1 MIHRLIFLGL
11 LMCSFPLLKAET
23 AMRPEEVLAFSDRL
37 NANYQEEEIIDR
49 LKGMYC
55 LVNMVID
62 ADVIDQVKRFILID
76 RTSSRKI
83 LNRKDQYFP
92 LIEKLLLDNNLPAE
106 IKYIAAIES
115 TLNPS
120 AKSYMG
126 AAGLWQL
133 MPGTAKIRGLKIDD
147 KIDQRLDPVNSTLA
161 AIKYFKALY
170 GMFGDWSL
178 VMAAYNCGENKVLE
192 AIEKSGSRDFWTI
205 RKNLPRQTQLFV
217 PAFIGVNYM
226 MQYFSEHNLFP
237 GEEEYT
243 SNLVTFVKINK
254 EVNIPKL
261 LKKTS
266 ISKELFR
273 FLNPSFRKNSI
284 PKSESGHYVCLPD
297 SQMIEFVEF
306 YKNEYYPKMDS
317 LDLANVS
324 IPGNLLDL
332 ISFTRPFI
340 LEPNPIENLEPPG
353 MIYNSMDYAD
363 VKEQPTL
370 KVESLK
376 NCSYHLVKTGESLVE
391 IAGQYANITVQ
402 DLITWNSISDDDEIP
417 NGTVLLIR
425 S

>member
-1 MIHRLIFLGL
+1 
-11 LMCSFPLLKAET
+11 
-23 AMRPEEVLAFSDRL
+23 
-37 NANYQEEEIIDR
+37 
-49 LKGMYC
+49 
-55 LVNMVID
+55 
-62 ADVIDQVKRFILID
+62 
-76 RTSSRKI
+76 
-83 LNRKDQYFP
+83 
-92 LIEKLLLDNNLPAE
+92 
-106 IKYIAAIES
+106 
-115 TLNPS
+115 
-120 AKSYMG
+120 
-126 AAGLWQL
+126 
-133 MPGTAKIRGLKIDD
+133 
-147 KIDQRLDPVNSTLA
+147 
-161 AIKYFKALY
+161 
-170 GMFGDWSL
+170 MFGDWSL

-324 IPGNLLDL
+324 IPGNLLDV

-340 LEPNPIENLEPPG
+340 LEPNPIENLEPSG

-363 VKEQPTL
+363 VKAQPTL

-391 IAGQYANITVQ
+391 IASQYTNISVQ

>member
-1 MIHRLIFLGL
+1 
-11 LMCSFPLLKAET
+11 
-23 AMRPEEVLAFSDRL
+23 
-37 NANYQEEEIIDR
+37 
-49 LKGMYC
+49 
-55 LVNMVID
+55 LV
-62 ADVIDQVKRFILID
+62 
-76 RTSSRKI
+76 
-83 LNRKDQYFP
+83 
-92 LIEKLLLDNNLPAE
+92 ENNLPAE

-237 GEEEYT
+237 GEEEYS

-254 EVNIPKL
+254 EVNILKL